1 MFSLSQV
8 IEISRQYV
16 SQSSNLY
23 FTENSSWV
31 PLTEYEFKPNLK
43 APFHERLNPGSSFY
57 LKFEFPVMTFWTE
70 INVGTF
76 VYNSS

>member
-31 PLTEYEFKPNLK
+31 PLTEYEFKPNFK
-43 APFHERLNPGSSFY
+43 APFHERFESRKFFLFKIRISSDDF
-57 LKFEFPVMTFWTE
+57 LD
-70 INVGTF
+70 
-76 VYNSS
+76 